1 MNNLLK
7 KLPDE
12 IIFKISNLVYQMEH
26 SILNKILLKEF
37 ESYIL
42 EKGNNRDMG
51 SMILA
56 RIDGMPLL
64 ELH

>member
-12 IIFKISNLVYQMEH
+12 VIFKISNLVYHMEH